1 MAFCSNRLH
10 LGERSSPSVLLDDRA
25 AAMMH
30 VYKEQLAVG
39 LDGIQIFIPSDRPFK
54 ISRFAGISLKKRK
67 KNVGSVLRME

>member
-1 MAFCSNRLH
+1 M
-10 LGERSSPSVLLDDRA
+10 LLDDRA

-54 ISRFAGISLKKRK
+54 IPRFAGISLKKK
-67 KNVGSVLRME
+67 KKERWHLAAFSVYLIVWYRVWALGAL